1 MTKIKMKVG
10 VAAVLAVSVVG
21 AGAPVAARAAT
32 HYGPLLQQ
40 AKAGSARAVQKILH
54 GAQIG
59 NAVAESC
66 VGILYYLGQGVPRNF
81 VKAAYWFRKAAAQG
95 NADAETG
102 LGAMYYFGR
111 GVPRNFVKAVYWQ
124 KKAAAQGNADAETGL
139 GIDYNDGQGV
149 PQNYVKAAYWWRKA
163 AEQGNIFAKHN
174 LAALKEQEASP
185 LRIFGVGLKGARRP
199 QLEAALTAAGL
210 TPHNGQVGPRWWFD
224 AYNVNGRLKGATR
237 LLVGYTSHSRFALA
251 QYTFPGFMD
260 PGLVR
265 RIIDMAQTK
274 YGKPTSI
281 HGNFGLGAVT
291 ATWNVGDGMAVEVT
305 RGWPNTTTYL
315 KLIDVLARARM
326 KLEMRHQKEQ
336 QRAAQAKRESNAF

>member
-102 LGAMYYFGR
+102 LG
-111 GVPRNFVKAVYWQ
+111 
-124 KKAAAQGNADAETGL
+124 
-139 GIDYNDGQGV
+139 IDYNDGQGV
-149 PQNYVKAAYWWRKA
+149 PQNYVKAAYWRKKA
-163 AEQGNIFAKHN
+163 AAQGN
-174 LAALKEQEASP
+174 
-185 LRIFGVGLKGARRP
+185 
-199 QLEAALTAAGL
+199 
-210 TPHNGQVGPRWWFD
+210 
-224 AYNVNGRLKGATR
+224 
-237 LLVGYTSHSRFALA
+237 ALA
-251 QYTFPGFMD
+251 ET
-260 PGLVR
+260 
-265 RIIDMAQTK
+265 
-274 YGKPTSI
+274 
-281 HGNFGLGAVT
+281 GLGAMYYF
-291 ATWNVGDGMAVEVT
+291 G
-305 RGWPNTTTYL
+305 RGVPRNFRKT
-315 KLIDVLARARM
+315 
-326 KLEMRHQKEQ
+326 
-336 QRAAQAKRESNAF
+336 